1 VNNCIGIG
9 NHSYFYLFI
18 ILQDV
23 YLILVVVM
31 AMFNID
37 MVIEES
43 TLETAR
49 TTCILPVIV

>member
-49 TTCILPVIV
+49 TTCLLPVIV